1 VSSAVCHPNQ
11 VHRLTF
17 NPALEK
23 GNKGSKMLWVLFMIL
38 LLAWL
43 LGIAG
48 GHTLGSFIHLLL
60 VLAFITAV
68 TKLVQ
73 DRREDPVTIDTKI

>member
-1 VSSAVCHPNQ
+1 
-11 VHRLTF
+11 
-17 NPALEK
+17 
-23 GNKGSKMLWVLFMIL
+23 MLWALFIIL
-38 LLAWL
+38 QLTWL

-48 GHTLGSFIHLLL
+48 GDTLGGFTHLLL

-73 DRREDPVTIDTKI
+73 DRRKDVLTVDTKI